1 MFSAAS
7 VQAIVF
13 LTKLQ
18 MWFLILLASIKVKEV
33 REKPLQQI
41 LPILGTW
48 VSEDTRATGECLK
61 ALPIKTQ
68 PRATSEAASSGMTA
82 QFMRATSSSSSTQL
96 QA

>member
-7 VQAIVF
+7 VRAIVF

-18 MWFLILLASIKVKEV
+18 MLFLIPLASTKVKEV
-33 REKPLQQI
+33 KEKA
-41 LPILGTW
+41 LPILITW
-48 VSEDTRATGECLK
+48 VSEDTRATGECLR

-68 PRATSEAASSGMTA
+68 PRATSEAASSGLMA
-82 QFMRATSSSSSTQL
+82 QFTRATSSSSSTQL